1 MSEAHSSGA
10 KKVNNEKC
18 LRELAWA
25 IAMSQGQFSLILAR
39 CNYTRLREQLVQ
51 HLHKICSVPIREIT
65 LKPSANQLYSQIQA
79 ELGEEKP
86 SAVMV
91 LGLESVQDQT
101 IDHLLSSMNQVR
113 EEFRKYCLF
122 PLVLWVND
130 EIARKLIRQVPDI
143 ESWAKYTVFAV
154 STNNLLKALRQESD
168 RLFAAVLDAGAEC
181 FLSNEDIFGSC
192 YHLELDAALRDLEKS
207 DQQLSPD
214 LEACLQ
220 FVRGRARDCL
230 NEAIIDYQQ
239 SLAFWQQ
246 SNNLIRQGTLLFYIG
261 LCHYRKGQLERSN
274 SLEHWQNARLYFE
287 QCLNCFEQ
295 SQRHDLVAKFIGQLG
310 KVLRRLEQW
319 DELQKL
325 AEKSLNLD
333 KTYGLTVQ
341 IAQNYGFLAQVALE
355 RQQSAKAK
363 KLAQTALQSLDTLP
377 AQQCQYKGLYL
388 LLLARSL
395 RQLGQLEE
403 AVSYLEQAKAGDPQ
417 ESRQFYIQ
425 ILEELRSLYFKLRQ
439 YLKAFDVKK
448 EQRSI
453 EQRFGVRPFI
463 GAGRLQPELHE
474 QPALAKSDYQ
484 ETVAQEIRAS
494 GRDKQIKELIQR
506 IESHQHKLT
515 VIYGHSGV
523 GKSSMIEAG
532 LVPALKQKIIKT
544 RDVLPIVLRTYTNW
558 DKELGNRLAKALP
571 TVGNNDQINLSNGYT
586 LDKIREQLAQ
596 IDKNNWLSVL
606 IFDQFEEFLLLGKN
620 STQCQRF
627 FEFLRDC
634 LEISSL
640 KVIFSLREDYLH
652 LLLQPTRRTPLNAIN
667 NDILSKNVLYPV
679 GNFSPPEAKS
689 IILSLTKSSE
699 FYLEEALVDELVH
712 ELDLNE
718 PVGEVRPI
726 ELQIVG
732 AQLYDDKITTLAK
745 YQKPEYKRK
754 LVQRYLEAVVKDC
767 GTENES
773 IAWLVLFLLTDENN
787 PRPLKTFTELKK
799 GLLALLNDDDNYH
812 PLKTIEDLRKELCS
826 GSFSTDENKLDL
838 VLKEL
843 ILKIFVESGLVV
855 LWRAYPVNHYQL
867 VHDYLASFIRKQ
879 KVAGLLAEIE
889 KERKER
895 ERERVEREQAR
906 VQRNQELQQR
916 LQEQERERVEREQAQ
931 AQRNQELQ
939 RKLRR
944 GGIAISFLVLVAVMG
959 VWGLL
964 DQRYKKKIAK
974 IEETIAKSETFFK
987 ENQELEALKEAV
999 RAKRKLQKLGASQE
1013 DKIESS
1019 IDKILQQG
1027 ISSFNE
1033 YKEYNNF
1040 VGHKDAIIQVVFSPN
1055 DQIIATA
1062 SFDNTVKL
1070 WKSDGTLI
1078 LTKNPIEHKDKVN
1091 SLDFSPDGQ
1100 MLATASFDKT
1110 VKLWKTDGTIVRIL
1124 EGHKDGVFGVAFS
1137 PDGKTIAT
1145 ASADTTIKLW
1155 KTDGTLLETLKKHN
1169 YVVDGIAF
1177 SPDGEI
1183 IASASWDGTVK
1194 LWKADGTFLRTL
1206 EDETLEEVGKSHS
1219 DRVHAVAFSPDGQ
1232 MIASVSKDKTAKL
1245 WNIDGTLLRTLQG
1258 HTDKVIRVD
1267 FSPDGEKIA
1276 TTSWDRTIKLWRT
1289 TDGTLLETLE
1299 GHADG
1304 IFGVDFSLDRQMLA
1318 TASEDDTVKLW
1329 KQDNSLDKKILKEH
1343 SQEVQSVAFSR
1354 DGETIATAN
1363 EDGTVNL
1370 WSTKDGI
1377 RLNTLLKDSLKE
1389 DQPRLYQVALSPNGH
1404 IIATVSEV
1412 DKVDKVDASKVQR
1425 IKLWNAE
1432 GILLKTWDEPTEQI
1446 NSIAISPDNQTIAT
1460 VHKDK
1465 TIKLWNRNGTLIDT
1479 LQRHHDQVVG
1489 IDFSPDSQLIATV
1502 SWDDEGKLWQRDG
1515 NKYKFLKSLNGHSG
1529 EVIAVAFSPD
1539 GQIIATGG
1547 KDRTARLWNQEGE
1560 LLHTLEKEGHS
1571 AEVYRVAFSPDDSLI
1586 ATMSKDRTVK
1596 IWNTMDGKLQ
1606 TTFSGPKNLDWSIR
1620 FKSNDQLIASAIDD
1634 NTVIVWN
1641 LELDQQKLL
1650 ERACARLQNYLKN
1663 SSSVEKNSSLE
1674 QSNSKPLWKHL
1685 WDYLYRRES
1694 FEQSDRNLCNGI
1706 PPQK

>member
-18 LRELAWA
+18 LRELAWV
-25 IAMSQGQFSLILAR
+25 ITMSQGQFSLILAR

-65 LKPSANQLYSQIQA
+65 LKPSANRLYSQIQA

-91 LGLESVQDQT
+91 LGLESVQDKN
-101 IDHLLSSMNQVR
+101 IDHLLTSMNQVR
-113 EEFRKYCLF
+113 EEFRKYCPF

-143 ESWAKYTVFAV
+143 ESWAKYTVFSV
-154 STNNLLKALRQESD
+154 SNNNLLKALRQESD
-168 RLFAAVLDAGAEC
+168 RLFDALLNAGAEC

-207 DQQLSPD
+207 DQQLPPD

-220 FVRGRARDCL
+220 FVRGRARNCL
-230 NEAIIDYQQ
+230 DEAIIDYQQ

-246 SNNLIRQGTLLFYIG
+246 SNNLVRQGALLFYIG

-274 SLEHWQNARLYFE
+274 SLEHWQNARPYFE

-295 SQRHDLVAKFIGQLG
+295 AQRSDLVAKFIGQLG

-325 AEKSLNLD
+325 AEKSLKLD

-363 KLAQTALQSLDTLP
+363 KLAEKALQTLEDLP
-377 AQQCQYKGLYL
+377 TQQHQYKGLYL

-403 AVSYLEQAKAGDPQ
+403 ASGYLEQAKAGDPQ
-417 ESRQFYIQ
+417 ENRQFYIQ
-425 ILEELRSLYFKLRQ
+425 ILEELRSLYFKLGQ
-439 YLKAFDVKK
+439 YLKAFEVKK

-453 EQRFGVRPFI
+453 EQRLGIRPFI

-494 GRDKQIKELIQR
+494 GRDKHIKELIQR
-506 IESHQHKLT
+506 IESYQHKLT

-558 DKELGNRLAKALP
+558 DKELGNCLAKALP
-571 TVGNNDQINLSNGYT
+571 IVENNEQINLSNGYT
-586 LDKIREQLAQ
+586 LDKICEKLAH
-596 IDKNNWLSVL
+596 IDKNNWLPVL

-627 FEFLRDC
+627 FEFLREC
-634 LEISSL
+634 LEIYSL

-667 NDILSKNVLYPV
+667 NDILSKNVLYSV

-699 FYLEEALVDELVH
+699 FYLEEVLVDELVH

-732 AQLYDDKITTLAK
+732 AQLYDDKITTLGK
-745 YQKPEYKRK
+745 YQKPEYKGK
-754 LVQRYLEAVVKDC
+754 LVQRYLESVVKDC

-787 PRPLKTFTELKK
+787 PRPLKTLGDLKK
-799 GLLALLNDDDNYH
+799 GLLTLLDDDDNYR
-812 PLKTIEDLRKELCS
+812 PLKTIEDLRQELQS
-826 GSFSTDENKLDL
+826 GIFYNDKNKLDL
-838 VLKEL
+838 VLRDL
-843 ILKIFVESGLVV
+843 ILKFFVESGLVV
-855 LWRAYPVNHYQL
+855 LWRGYPVNHYQL

-879 KVAGLLAEIE
+879 KVAGLLAKIE

-916 LQEQERERVEREQAQ
+916 LQEQERERVERERAQ

-939 RKLRR
+939 RTLRR

-974 IEETIAKSETFFK
+974 IEEIIAKSETLFQ
-987 ENQELEALKEAV
+987 ENKELEALEEAV
-999 RAKRKLQKLGASQE
+999 RAKRKFQKLGASQE

-1027 ISSFNE
+1027 IYSFNE
-1033 YKEYNNF
+1033 YKEYNSLA
-1040 VGHKDAIIQVVFSPN
+1040 GHKDAIIQVVFSPN
-1055 DQIIATA
+1055 GQIIATA
-1062 SFDNTVKL
+1062 SFDKTVKL
-1070 WKSDGTLI
+1070 WQRDGTSI
-1078 LTKNPIEHKDKVN
+1078 LTKNPIEHKDKIN

-1155 KTDGTLLETLKKHN
+1155 KTDGTLLKTLEEHSS
-1169 YVVDGIAF
+1169 VVDGIAF
-1177 SPDGEI
+1177 SPDDEI
-1183 IASASWDGTVK
+1183 IASASWDRTVK

-1206 EDETLEEVGKSHS
+1206 EDETLKVGKSHS
-1219 DRVHAVAFSPDGQ
+1219 DRVHGVAFSPDGQ

-1245 WNIDGTLLRTLQG
+1245 WNIDGTLLHTLQG

-1299 GHADG
+1299 GHTDG
-1304 IFGVDFSLDRQMLA
+1304 IFGVEFSLDRQILA

-1329 KQDNSLDKKILKEH
+1329 KRDNNLGKKILKEH
-1343 SQEVQSVAFSR
+1343 SQEVESIAFSH
-1354 DGETIATAN
+1354 DAETIATAN

-1377 RLNTLLKDSLKE
+1377 LLNTLPKDSLKE
-1389 DQPRLYQVALSPNGH
+1389 DQPRLYLYKVALSPKGQ

-1412 DKVDKVDASKVQR
+1412 EEADKVDASKVQR

-1432 GILLKTWDEPTEQI
+1432 GILLTTWDEPTERI
-1446 NSIAISPDNQTIAT
+1446 NSIAISPDNQIIAT

-1479 LQRHHDQVVG
+1479 LQGHHDQVVG

-1515 NKYKFLKSLNGHSG
+1515 NKYKFQKPSLNGHSG
-1529 EVIAVAFSPD
+1529 EVIAVAFSSD
-1539 GQIIATGG
+1539 GEIVATGG
-1547 KDRTARLWNQEGE
+1547 KDRTTKLWNTTDGE
-1560 LLHTLEKEGHS
+1560 LLRTLEGHA
-1571 AEVYRVAFSPDDSLI
+1571 AEVYELAFSPDGKLI

-1596 IWNTMDGKLQ
+1596 IWNTDGELQ
-1606 TTFSGPKNLDWSIR
+1606 TTFSGPENLDWSVR
-1620 FKSNDQLIASAIDD
+1620 FKSNNQLIASVIDD

-1663 SSSVEKNSSLE
+1663 SSRVEKNSSLE
-1674 QSNSKPLWKHL
+1674 QSNPKPLWERL

-1694 FEQSDRNLCNGI
+1694 FEQSDRTLCDDVP
-1706 PPQK
+1706 PPQ